1 LIRDLTAAALEV
13 HRIGDDGDVLEASD
27 GGFANHFQAVIDAD
41 TVSATPIEIPQQLR
55 LVTVLRDVRRLIL
68 DHPSNTFCD
77 PFRDLLSS
85 GQAYATISTLL
96 TRCDKDR
103 SSTSL
108 VEHRRRCFNG
118 KSMAFK
124 LLP

>member
-1 LIRDLTAAALEV
+1 M
-13 HRIGDDGDVLEASD
+13 LEASD
-27 GGFANHFQAVIDAD
+27 GGFANRFQAVIDAD

-68 DHPSNTFCD
+68 DHPSNTFGD

>member
-27 GGFANHFQAVIDAD
+27 GGFANRFQAVIDAD

-96 TRCDKDR
+96 TRCDKDFVDAMR
-103 SSTSL
+103 QGP
-108 VEHRRRCFNG
+108 VID
-118 KSMAFK
+118 
-124 LLP
+124 